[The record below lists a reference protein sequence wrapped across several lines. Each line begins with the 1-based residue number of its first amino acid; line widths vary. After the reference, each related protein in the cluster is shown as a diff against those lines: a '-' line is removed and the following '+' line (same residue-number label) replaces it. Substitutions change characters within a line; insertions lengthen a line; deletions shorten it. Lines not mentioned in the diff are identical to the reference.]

1 MKRFTYGVYLEQPLE
16 VADAA
21 DLAAGETFQQLPGE
35 RRLLREQSQS
45 ETQRRAYVWVEGAK
59 MQASLTCKPNNSN
72 KKPAATCCIVT
83 F

>member
-21 DLAAGETFQQLPGE
+21 DLAAGEAFQQLPGE

-45 ETQRRAYVWVEGAK
+45 EVQRRAYFWVKRAK
-59 MQASLTCKPNNSN
+59 M
-72 KKPAATCCIVT
+72 
-83 F
+83 